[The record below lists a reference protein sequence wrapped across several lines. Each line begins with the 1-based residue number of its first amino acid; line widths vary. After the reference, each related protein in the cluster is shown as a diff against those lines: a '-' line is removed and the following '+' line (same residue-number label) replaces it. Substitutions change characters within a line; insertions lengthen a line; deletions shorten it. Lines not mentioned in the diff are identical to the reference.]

1 MLKNIAEKIELLEQ
15 KREIEE
21 NTQDATWKDELTRYR
36 EEESARR
43 EDDRKFFEGQISQLE
58 QQAKDRAYA
67 QEKKD
72 MLLRDSLKLKKLN
85 DEIVAL
91 KAMLKSAEKRDS
103 LKTLANKSVL
113 IPSGTLALVQ
123 N

>member
-1 MLKNIAEKIELLEQ
+1 MIG
-15 KREIEE
+15 
-21 NTQDATWKDELTRYR
+21 
-36 EEESARR
+36 
-43 EDDRKFFEGQISQLE
+43 KFFENQISQLE

-91 KAMLKSAEKRDS
+91 KTMLKSAEKRDS
-103 LKTLANKSVL
+103 L
-113 IPSGTLALVQ
+113 
-123 N
+123 